1 MGENDVRESLGYIY
15 AWMYSCIFCSWNK
28 LCFSLLDA
36 AGLIIH
42 LLLILEGWAVI
53 CDVKLTDRLLF
64 YWLEKKKKKLLSKWS
79 RAVCWHEGARTILV
93 SRCLNYWLQMH
104 WKKKSSISMSRKRQK
119 NLSLTKDVG
128 PCVRT
133 SYKSAYVSGLIMNQ
147 KQHGSQ
153 VTVLTPTISDT
164 AALSV
169 ITQSNPILMCS
180 RTWHHLRHLWYESI
194 YSKPNL

>member
-1 MGENDVRESLGYIY
+1 M
-15 AWMYSCIFCSWNK
+15 SC
-28 LCFSLLDA
+28 
-36 AGLIIH
+36 
-42 LLLILEGWAVI
+42 
-53 CDVKLTDRLLF
+53 
-64 YWLEKKKKKLLSKWS
+64 
-79 RAVCWHEGARTILV
+79 
-93 SRCLNYWLQMH
+93 
-104 WKKKSSISMSRKRQK
+104 KRQK

-180 RTWHHLRHLWYESI
+180 RT
-194 YSKPNL
+194 